1 MDTRLQFKD
10 KHEAQKKQKTKKT
23 TKGSGGLHAKIEQY
37 ACVKHQSMTLYKS
50 LKLFS

>member
-1 MDTRLQFKD
+1 MDTQLQFKD
-10 KHEAQKKQKTKKT
+10 KHEAQKKKQKKQ
-23 TKGSGGLHAKIEQY
+23 LRVWEVCMLKIEQY